1 MIALKFTVPLTSG
14 PDTVYKWAEEVDKVL
29 NDHLRQFSRN
39 EGMTFSKILLLHQR
53 RPEVEKDP
61 ELIASLEANQWTGS
75 NLLWRRINNGLRAYT
90 IDPTACL
97 ALGEWIQRP
106 GHSTIL
112 SAYLYYKCFKE
123 GINHV
128 NLEFISEKVFPFGI
142 PTEEGYALMWDMQ
155 KDCHN
160 YTNLLDDISNYES
173 MKDLPNNQYHG
184 FRL

>member
-1 MIALKFTVPLTSG
+1 MITPG
-14 PDTVYKWAEEVDKVL
+14 PKAVEEWAEEVDRVL
-29 NDHLRQFSRN
+29 NNHLRQFSQD
-39 EGMTFSKILLLHQR
+39 ESMTFCKILLLHQR
-53 RPEVEKDP
+53 HPEVEKDP
-61 ELIASLEANQWTGS
+61 ELIASLEDNQWTGS
-75 NLLWRRINNGLRAYT
+75 NLLWRRINNGLKAYT

-142 PTEEGYALMWDMQ
+142 PTEKGWALMWDMQ

-160 YTNLLDDISNYES
+160 YTNLLDSISNYES
-173 MKDLPNNQYHG
+173 MKDLPDNQYHG
-184 FRL
+184 FIL

>member
-1 MIALKFTVPLTSG
+1 MITPG
-14 PDTVYKWAEEVDKVL
+14 PKAVEEWAEEVDRVL
-29 NDHLRQFSRN
+29 NNHLRQLSRD
-39 EGMTFSKILLLHQR
+39 EGMTFSRILLLHQR

-61 ELIASLEANQWTGS
+61 ELIASLEDNQWTGA
-75 NLLWRRINNGLRAYT
+75 NLLWRRINNGLKAYT

-123 GINHV
+123 GINHI

-142 PTEEGYALMWDMQ
+142 PTEEGYALMWDRQ
-155 KDCHN
+155 KNYNN
-160 YTNLLDDISNYES
+160 YTNLLDSISNYES
-173 MKDLPNNQYHG
+173 MKDLPDNQYHG
-184 FRL
+184 FIL

>member
-1 MIALKFTVPLTSG
+1 MITPG
-14 PDTVYKWAEEVDKVL
+14 PKAVEEWAEEVDRVL
-29 NDHLRQFSRN
+29 NNPLRQFSQD
-39 EGMTFSKILLLHQR
+39 ESMTFCKILLLHQR
-53 RPEVEKDP
+53 HPEVEKDP
-61 ELIASLEANQWTGS
+61 ELIASLEDNQWTGS
-75 NLLWRRINNGLRAYT
+75 NLLWRRINNGLKAYT

-142 PTEEGYALMWDMQ
+142 PTEKGWALMWDMQ

-160 YTNLLDDISNYES
+160 YTNLLDSISNYES
-173 MKDLPNNQYHG
+173 MKDLPDNQYHG
-184 FRL
+184 FIL